1 MPAPDFE
8 YSSSSFG
15 AFDYDLFP
23 VTATGS
29 AVSNA
34 FLSSA
39 NPFSPSGFSP
49 AYSASGYT
57 PPPSMHTP
65 PPPASYEDP
74 APLFDTTESVL
85 LNNFLTSMDGPSDSF
100 LFNPVLPPGMPSP
113 PPALLRR
120 EDVRERETLGD
131 EVDNMRLGG
140 RLGSPHDAGVSVKEE
155 EVPDDSLGGYHSG
168 VQDEADRERA
178 GVKTRG
184 AAGGQAGRGSGKKVK
199 VDDSNSDVEM
209 AGGPASDDA
218 GESTATTSASKP
230 RRPPRSSASARP
242 PARRPSVARQQQQQQ
257 QRTPATSLAPTE
269 PRASTF
275 APAPERTPSLSPSA
289 SESDP
294 YTATAAAGGDK
305 KAPLTDSQK
314 RSNHILSEQKRRNA
328 IRSGFKDLVDLL
340 AAGEAASGIVVAPPE
355 PEPTAD
361 EPADRGRKKKAKGSG
376 RGRGRKGDAGAGA
389 SKSVV
394 LEKAASYIRWLER
407 GNEGLEAEVRRVERL
422 LEDGL
427 GR

>member
-1 MPAPDFE
+1 MSGRDAFFAP
-8 YSSSSFG
+8 S
-15 AFDYDLFP
+15 
-23 VTATGS
+23 
-29 AVSNA
+29 
-34 FLSSA
+34 

-49 AYSASGYT
+49 AYPGSGYT

-65 PPPASYEDP
+65 PPAASEDPP
-74 APLFDTTESVL
+74 APLFDPTESADFSSFL
-85 LNNFLTSMDGPSDSF
+85 SNMDGETHNFLF
-100 LFNPVLPPGMPSP
+100 APVLPPGMPSP

-120 EDVRERETLGD
+120 EERSERETLGA

-140 RLGSPHDAGVSVKEE
+140 SPVVKDEPVS
-155 EVPDDSLGGYHSG
+155 DDEYR
-168 VQDEADRERA
+168 DDDRERA

-184 AAGGQAGRGSGKKVK
+184 AAGGQAGRGTGKKVK
-199 VDDSNSDVEM
+199 MHDSNSDVEM
-209 AGGPASDDA
+209 PGDDDA

-230 RRPPRSSASARP
+230 RRPPRSSRP
-242 PARRPSVARQQQQQQ
+242 PARRPSTA
-257 QRTPATSLAPTE
+257 
-269 PRASTF
+269 RASV
-275 APAPERTPSLSPSA
+275 APPPPVASTSALDPSPSPSPSA
-289 SESDP
+289 SEPDP
-294 YTATAAAGGDK
+294 DLYPSIDPSRKT
-305 KAPLTDSQK
+305 PLTDSQK

-355 PEPTAD
+355 AEPDPED
-361 EPADRGRKKKAKGSG
+361 KGRKKKAKGSG

-422 LEDGL
+422 LDG
-427 GR
+427 RR